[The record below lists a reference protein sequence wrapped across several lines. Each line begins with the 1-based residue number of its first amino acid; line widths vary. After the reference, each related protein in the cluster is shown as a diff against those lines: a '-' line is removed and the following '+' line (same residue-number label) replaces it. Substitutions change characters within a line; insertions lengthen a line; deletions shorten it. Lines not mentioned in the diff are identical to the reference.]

1 MLFKLLL
8 VAAGG
13 GVGACLRYLL
23 AMLATQVL
31 HVSVMYATLAANLL
45 GCFLIGLLWGLGSTR
60 WQLSEHTML
69 LLATGFLGG
78 LTTFSTFQ
86 LELFNAYLQRQYIA
100 LFAYFSASIVCGF
113 LAICLGSEVAKRVAP
128 PSVNHFDENVPSPAD
143 EQAFD

>member
-1 MLFKLLL
+1 MLIKFLF

-13 GVGACLRYLL
+13 GLGACLRYLL
-23 AMLATQVL
+23 AVVATQVL

-100 LFAYFSASIVCGF
+100 LLAYFSASIVCGF
-113 LAICLGSEVAKRVAP
+113 LAICLGSEVAKRIAP
-128 PSVNHFDENVPSPAD
+128 PATSHFDQSGNSSAD
-143 EQAFD
+143 DEAFD

>member
-1 MLFKLLL
+1 MLIKFLF

-13 GVGACLRYLL
+13 GLGACLRYLL
-23 AMLATQVL
+23 AVLATQVL
-31 HVSVMYATLAANLL
+31 HVSVMYATLAANFM

-86 LELFNAYLQRQYIA
+86 LELFNAYLQRQYVT

-113 LAICLGSEVAKRVAP
+113 LAICLGSEVAKRIAP
-128 PSVNHFDENVPSPAD
+128 PATNHFDQSGNSSAD
-143 EQAFD
+143 DEAFD